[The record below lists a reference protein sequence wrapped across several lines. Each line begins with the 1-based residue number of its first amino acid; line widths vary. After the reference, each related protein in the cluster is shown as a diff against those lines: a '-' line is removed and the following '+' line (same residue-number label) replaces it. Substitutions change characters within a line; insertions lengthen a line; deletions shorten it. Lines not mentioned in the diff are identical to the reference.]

1 MVEHMLLP
9 YSTLEAYIYSTLMVC
24 DSQLLTGRSHR
35 RVLAQPTCWD

>member
-1 MVEHMLLP
+1 MLLP

-24 DSQLLTGRSHR
+24 DSRRLTERSHH